1 MKPRLLG
8 VHTLNAAPKTK
19 DTGRVAGFLVQTSS
33 RRRRPRR
40 PRERRPAEISKGKR
54 GGEIVGRSFL
64 KFYQV
69 NEEKGENALKKGGKA
84 AKVTKKTDV
93 RQLLVEEAVL
103 IQQ

>member
-40 PRERRPAEISKGKR
+40 PRERRPGEISKGER
-54 GGEIVGRSFL
+54 GGEMERERGRERER
-64 KFYQV
+64 
-69 NEEKGENALKKGGKA
+69 NREREKMKKNL
-84 AKVTKKTDV
+84 T
-93 RQLLVEEAVL
+93 QP
-103 IQQ
+103 